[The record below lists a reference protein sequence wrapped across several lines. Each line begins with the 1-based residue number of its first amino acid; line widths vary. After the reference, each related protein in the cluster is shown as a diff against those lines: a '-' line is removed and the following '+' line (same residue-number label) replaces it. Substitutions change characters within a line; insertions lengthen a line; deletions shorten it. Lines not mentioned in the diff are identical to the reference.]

1 MSLIKANSVQIG
13 QSSTA
18 TQNFTLAVPASPDGT
33 IKLARGNSGATTA
46 DILSVASDGRLLF
59 NKPPIGSVLQV
70 VQTVKQ
76 DTFTTSSTSYVDV
89 TGLSASITPSSSSS
103 KIFVQIFM
111 PATNLGQQGT
121 YIRMTRNGS
130 TVAGSLSTSGSAT
143 GTTNAVQASHG
154 FIPSGASNMFTVM
167 PLTIAYLDSP
177 SSTSAV
183 TYQAQ
188 TRTGGAGTVYVNY
201 QGAGST
207 NNNNADYGYYISTI
221 TLMEIAG

>member
-1 MSLIKANSVQIG
+1 MSLLKANSVQIG
-13 QSSTA
+13 QSATA
-18 TQNFTLAVPASPDGT
+18 TNNFTLSVPSSPDGT

-46 DILSVASDGRLLF
+46 DVLSVASDGRISF
-59 NKPPIGSVLQV
+59 NRPPIGSVLQV

-76 DTFTTSSTSYVDV
+76 DTFTTSSTSYTDV

-111 PATNLGQQGT
+111 PATNMGQRGT

-130 TVAGSLSTSGSAT
+130 TIAGSLSTSGSAT
-143 GTTNAVQASHG
+143 GTTNAIQASHG
-154 FIPSGASNMFTVM
+154 FVPSGENAMITVV

-177 SSTSAV
+177 SSTSLV

-188 TRTGGAGTVYVNY
+188 TRTGAAGAVYVNY